1 MSTYRRRLMLASSGG
16 TILPP
21 EYAQIP
27 YIECNGDSYIDTG
40 IVYSS
45 ANSYNIDT
53 NMLQDASMLVGADG
67 NLSLNLND
75 ISSGSIINIK
85 QVMAANGICNIYVD
99 NVLVG
104 TEDNGSAGDGAHYMI
119 GTIGKI

>member
-1 MSTYRRRLMLASSGG
+1 MLASSGG

-21 EYAQIP
+21 GYAQIP

-45 ANSYNIDT
+45 ANSYSIET

-75 ISSGSIINIK
+75 ISSGVKINIK

-104 TEDNGSAGDGAHYMI
+104 TEDNGVAGDGAHYMI

>member
-21 EYAQIP
+21 GYAQIP

-40 IVYSS
+40 IVYSY
-45 ANSYNIDT
+45 ANSYSIDT
-53 NMLQDASMLVGADG
+53 NMLQDASMLVGAEG

-75 ISSGSIINIK
+75 ISAGSIIKIK
-85 QVMAANGICNIYVD
+85 QVMAANGICNIYVE

-104 TEDNGSAGDGAHYMI
+104 TEDNGSAGEGAHYML
-119 GTIGKI
+119 GKIGKI

>member
-40 IVYSS
+40 IVYSY
-45 ANSYNIDT
+45 ANSYSIDT
-53 NMLQDASMLVGADG
+53 NMLQDASMLVGAEG

-75 ISSGSIINIK
+75 ISAGSIIKIK
-85 QVMAANGICNIYVD
+85 QVMAANGICNIYVGT
-99 NVLVG
+99 VLVG
-104 TEDNGSAGDGAHYMI
+104 TEDNGTAGYGAHYMI

>member
-1 MSTYRRRLMLASSGG
+1 MLASSGG

-45 ANSYNIDT
+45 ANSYTIDT

-75 ISSGSIINIK
+75 ISAGVKINIK
-85 QVMAANGICNIYVD
+85 QEMAANGVCNIFVD
-99 NVLVG
+99 NVLVL
-104 TEDNGSAGDGAHYMI
+104 TEDNGTAGYGAHYMI
-119 GTIGKI
+119 GKIGEI

>member
-53 NMLQDASMLVGADG
+53 NMLQDASMLVGAEG

-75 ISSGSIINIK
+75 ISAGSIIKIK
-85 QVMAANGICNIYVD
+85 QVMAANGVCNIFVD
-99 NVLVG
+99 NVLVD
-104 TEDNGSAGDGAHYMI
+104 TEDNGTAGDGAHYML
-119 GTIGKI
+119 GKIGKI

>member
-45 ANSYNIDT
+45 ANSYSIDT

-75 ISSGSIINIK
+75 ISSGVKINIK
-85 QVMAANGICNIYVD
+85 QVMASNGICNIYVD

-104 TEDNGSAGDGAHYMI
+104 TEDNGVAGDGAHYMI

>member
-45 ANSYNIDT
+45 ANSYTIDT

-75 ISSGSIINIK
+75 ISAGVKINIK
-85 QVMAANGICNIYVD
+85 QDMAANGVCNIFVD
-99 NVLVG
+99 NVLVS
-104 TEDNGSAGDGAHYMI
+104 TEDNGTAGDGAHYML
-119 GTIGKI
+119 GEIGKI

>member
-27 YIECNGDSYIDTG
+27 YIECDGDSYIDTG

-45 ANSYNIDT
+45 ANSYSIDT

-75 ISSGSIINIK
+75 ISSGVKINIK

-104 TEDNGSAGDGAHYMI
+104 TEDNGVEGDGAHYMI

>member
-45 ANSYNIDT
+45 ANSYSIDT

-75 ISSGSIINIK
+75 ISSGVKINIK

-104 TEDNGSAGDGAHYMI
+104 TEDNGAAGDGAHYMI

>member
-21 EYAQIP
+21 GYAQIP

-53 NMLQDASMLVGADG
+53 NMLQDASMLVGAEG

-75 ISSGSIINIK
+75 ISAGSIIKIK
-85 QVMAANGICNIYVD
+85 QVMAANGICNIYVE

>member
-21 EYAQIP
+21 GYAQIP

-45 ANSYNIDT
+45 ANSYTIDT

-75 ISSGSIINIK
+75 ISAGSIIKIK
-85 QVMAANGICNIYVD
+85 QVMAANGICNIYVE

>member
-21 EYAQIP
+21 GYAQIP

-45 ANSYNIDT
+45 ANSYSIDT
-53 NMLQDASMLVGADG
+53 NMLQDASMLVGAEG

-75 ISSGSIINIK
+75 ISAGSIIKIK
-85 QVMAANGICNIYVD
+85 QVMAANGICNIYVE

>member
-1 MSTYRRRLMLASSGG
+1 MSTYRCRLMLASSGG

-21 EYAQIP
+21 GYAQIP

-45 ANSYNIDT
+45 ANSYSIDT

-75 ISSGSIINIK
+75 ISAGSIIKIK
-85 QVMAANGICNIYVD
+85 QVMAANGICNIYVE

>member
-1 MSTYRRRLMLASSGG
+1 MLASSGG

-21 EYAQIP
+21 GYAQIP

-45 ANSYNIDT
+45 ANSYTIDT

-67 NLSLNLND
+67 NLRLNLND
-75 ISSGSIINIK
+75 ISAGVKINIK
-85 QVMAANGICNIYVD
+85 QEMAANGVCNIFVD
-99 NVLVG
+99 NVLVD
-104 TEDNGSAGDGAHYMI
+104 TEDNGTAGDGAHYML
-119 GTIGKI
+119 GEIGKI

>member
-40 IVYSS
+40 IVYSY
-45 ANSYNIDT
+45 ANSYSIDT

-75 ISSGSIINIK
+75 ISSGVKINIK
-85 QVMAANGICNIYVD
+85 QVMAANGICNIYVE

-104 TEDNGSAGDGAHYMI
+104 TEDNGTAGYGAHYMI

>member
-1 MSTYRRRLMLASSGG
+1 MLASSGG

-21 EYAQIP
+21 GYAQIP

-40 IVYSS
+40 IVYSY
-45 ANSYNIDT
+45 ANSYSIDT
-53 NMLQDASMLVGADG
+53 NMLQDASMLVGAEG

-75 ISSGSIINIK
+75 ISAGSIIKIK
-85 QVMAANGICNIYVD
+85 QVMAANGICNIYVE

>member
-1 MSTYRRRLMLASSGG
+1 MSPYRRRLMLASSGG

-40 IVYSS
+40 IVYSY
-45 ANSYNIDT
+45 ANSYSIDT

-75 ISSGSIINIK
+75 ISAGSIIKIK

-104 TEDNGSAGDGAHYMI
+104 TEDNGTAGYGAHYMI

>member
-45 ANSYNIDT
+45 ANSYTIDT

-75 ISSGSIINIK
+75 ISSGVKINIK
-85 QVMAANGICNIYVD
+85 QVMAANGVCNIYVD

-104 TEDNGSAGDGAHYMI
+104 TEDNGAAGDGAHYLI
-119 GTIGKI
+119 GEIGKI

>member
-1 MSTYRRRLMLASSGG
+1 MLASSGG

-21 EYAQIP
+21 GYAQIP

-85 QVMAANGICNIYVD
+85 QVMAAKLRNNTPPTLRSKKGIWLYLQNSCTPLLQNRKKLS
-99 NVLVG
+99 VLLITVP
-104 TEDNGSAGDGAHYMI
+104 E
-119 GTIGKI
+119 

>member
-45 ANSYNIDT
+45 ANSYTIDT

-75 ISSGSIINIK
+75 ISAGVKINIK
-85 QVMAANGICNIYVD
+85 QEMAANGVCNIFVD
-99 NVLVG
+99 NVLVS

>member
-40 IVYSS
+40 IVYSY
-45 ANSYNIDT
+45 ANSYSIDT
-53 NMLQDASMLVGADG
+53 NMLQDASMLVGAEG

-75 ISSGSIINIK
+75 ISSGVKINIK
-85 QVMAANGICNIYVD
+85 QVMVANGICNIYVD

-104 TEDNGSAGDGAHYMI
+104 TEDNGTAGYGAHYMI

>member
-40 IVYSS
+40 IVYSY
-45 ANSYNIDT
+45 ANSYSIDT
-53 NMLQDASMLVGADG
+53 NMLQDASMLVGAEG

-75 ISSGSIINIK
+75 ISAGSIIKIK

-104 TEDNGSAGDGAHYMI
+104 TEDNGRAGYGAHYII

>member
-21 EYAQIP
+21 GYAQIP
-27 YIECNGDSYIDTG
+27 YIVCNGDSYIDTG

-45 ANSYNIDT
+45 ANSYSIDT
-53 NMLQDASMLVGADG
+53 NMLQDASMLVGAEG

-75 ISSGSIINIK
+75 ISAGSIIKIK

>member
-40 IVYSS
+40 IVYSY
-45 ANSYNIDT
+45 ANSYSIDT
-53 NMLQDASMLVGADG
+53 NMLQDASMLVGAEG
-67 NLSLNLND
+67 NLSLTLND
-75 ISSGSIINIK
+75 ISSGSIIKIK

-104 TEDNGSAGDGAHYMI
+104 TEDNGTAGYGAHYMI

>member
-40 IVYSS
+40 IVYSY
-45 ANSYNIDT
+45 ANSYSIDT

-75 ISSGSIINIK
+75 ISSGVKINIK

-104 TEDNGSAGDGAHYMI
+104 TEDNGTAGYGAHYMI
-119 GTIGKI
+119 GRIGQI

>member
-16 TILPP
+16 SILPP

-27 YIECNGDSYIDTG
+27 YIECNGYSYIDTG

-45 ANSYNIDT
+45 ANSYSIDT

-75 ISSGSIINIK
+75 ISAGVKINIK
-85 QVMAANGICNIYVD
+85 QEMAANGVCNIFVD
-99 NVLVG
+99 NVLVD
-104 TEDNGSAGDGAHYMI
+104 TEDNGAAGDGAHYMI
-119 GTIGKI
+119 GKIGKI

>member
-40 IVYSS
+40 IVYSY
-45 ANSYNIDT
+45 ANSYSIDT
-53 NMLQDASMLVGADG
+53 NMLQDASMLVGAAG

-75 ISSGSIINIK
+75 ISAGVKINIK
-85 QVMAANGICNIYVD
+85 QEMAANGVCNIFVD
-99 NVLVG
+99 NVLVL
-104 TEDNGSAGDGAHYMI
+104 TEDNGTAGYGAHYMI
-119 GTIGKI
+119 GKIGEI

>member
-40 IVYSS
+40 IVYSY
-45 ANSYNIDT
+45 ANSYSIDT
-53 NMLQDASMLVGADG
+53 NMLQDASMLVGAEG

-75 ISSGSIINIK
+75 ISAGSIINIK

-104 TEDNGSAGDGAHYMI
+104 TEDNGTAGYGAHYMI

>member
-1 MSTYRRRLMLASSGG
+1 MLASSGG

-45 ANSYNIDT
+45 ANSYSIDT

-75 ISSGSIINIK
+75 ISSGVKINIK

>member
-40 IVYSS
+40 IVYSY
-45 ANSYNIDT
+45 ANSYSIDT
-53 NMLQDASMLVGADG
+53 NMLQDASMLVGAEG

-75 ISSGSIINIK
+75 ISAGSIIKIK
-85 QVMAANGICNIYVD
+85 QVMAANGICNIYVE

>member
-40 IVYSS
+40 IVYSY
-45 ANSYNIDT
+45 ANSYSIDT

-75 ISSGSIINIK
+75 ISSGVKINIK

-104 TEDNGSAGDGAHYMI
+104 TEDNGTAGYGAHYMI

>member
-45 ANSYNIDT
+45 ANSYAIDT

-75 ISSGSIINIK
+75 ISSGVKINIK
-85 QVMAANGICNIYVD
+85 QVMAANGVCNIYVD

-104 TEDNGSAGDGAHYMI
+104 TEDNGATGDGAHYLI
-119 GTIGKI
+119 GEIGKI

>member
-1 MSTYRRRLMLASSGG
+1 MLASSGG

-21 EYAQIP
+21 GYAQIP

-45 ANSYNIDT
+45 ANSYTIDT
-53 NMLQDASMLVGADG
+53 NMLQDASMLVGAEG

-75 ISSGSIINIK
+75 ISAGSIIKIK
-85 QVMAANGICNIYVD
+85 QVMAANGICNIYVE

>member
-21 EYAQIP
+21 GYAQIP

-45 ANSYNIDT
+45 ANSYTIDT
-53 NMLQDASMLVGADG
+53 NMLQDASMLVWADG

-75 ISSGSIINIK
+75 ISAGVKINIK
-85 QVMAANGICNIYVD
+85 QEMAANGVCNIFVD
-99 NVLVG
+99 NVLVSTVDIG
-104 TEDNGSAGDGAHYMI
+104 TAGEGAHYML
-119 GTIGKI
+119 GEIGKI

>member
-21 EYAQIP
+21 GYAQIP

-45 ANSYNIDT
+45 ANSYSIDT

-75 ISSGSIINIK
+75 ISAGSIIKIK

-104 TEDNGSAGDGAHYMI
+104 TEDNGSAGYGVHYMI

>member
-45 ANSYNIDT
+45 ANSYSIDT

-75 ISSGSIINIK
+75 ISSGVKINIK

-104 TEDNGSAGDGAHYMI
+104 TEDNGVAGDGAHYMI